1 MTKLSGFKVLPEQNG
16 YWGHFLADAG
26 LPGCARVG
34 PGPAVQWIDE
44 GCLVFSTWRRS
55 SNRGFL
61 FVLSLM
67 ALLPLFSMAMDV
79 VLTIKSG
86 TQGWP
91 HLIVLA
97 ALFVAGMIGCLA
109 LARHLYR
116 KPAEPPVVLS
126 RRLRKFY
133 AWLDATRGW
142 KSLDYDT
149 GVPISRWDSV
159 RGKHVSMPV
168 QVLAVVAL
176 APGSRQ
182 IDTFLPLSEP
192 ELNDAGPGELWEF
205 LRHYM
210 NGDMSTL
217 PASAAAPPWVGGQAD
232 LVQLERLVFDPWIDR
247 DHRVRGLSGWL
258 HILFLGSLMFWFEL
272 AGLWLLR
279 RAPRVAWP
287 DALADELNSLAM
299 KASLNP
305 GAHPRQWTGG
315 ALWVRWLLPA
325 LFNAVIVLA
334 PMVLLALMPWTT
346 GSS

>member
-1 MTKLSGFKVLPEQNG
+1 MAGFQVLPERNG
-16 YWGHFLADAG
+16 YWGYFLAGAG
-26 LPGCARVG
+26 LPGCARMS
-34 PGPAVQWIDE
+34 PGRAVQWIDE
-44 GCLVFSTWRRS
+44 NCLVFSTWRRS

-67 ALLPLFSMAMDV
+67 ALLPLFSMAMNV
-79 VLTIKSG
+79 VLSVKG
-86 TQGWP
+86 GAQGWT

-97 ALFVAGMIGCLA
+97 ALFVAGMIGCLV

-133 AWLDATRGW
+133 AWLDASRGW
-142 KSLDYDT
+142 QSLDYDT
-149 GVPISRWDSV
+149 VVPISRSDSV
-159 RGKHVSMPV
+159 RSKHVSMPV
-168 QVLAVVAL
+168 QVLAVAAL
-176 APGSRQ
+176 VPGGRQ

-192 ELNDAGPGELWEF
+192 ALNDAGPEDLWEF
-205 LRHYM
+205 IRHYM

-217 PASAAAPPWVGGQAD
+217 PASAAPPPWGGVQAD

-258 HILFLGSLMFWFEL
+258 HILFLGSLVFWFEL
-272 AGLWLLR
+272 AGFWLLR
-279 RAPRVAWP
+279 RAPRVVWP
-287 DALADELNSLAM
+287 DALAVELDALAK
-299 KASLNP
+299 KASPNP
-305 GAHPRQWTGG
+305 AAHPQQWAG

-334 PMVLLALMPWTT
+334 PMVLLALLPWTT
-346 GSS
+346 GGS

>member
-1 MTKLSGFKVLPEQNG
+1 MAGFQVLPERNG
-16 YWGHFLADAG
+16 YWGHFLTNAG

-34 PGPAVQWIDE
+34 PGRAVQWNDE
-44 GCLVFSTWRRS
+44 NCLVFSAWRRS
-55 SNRGFL
+55 SHRGFL

-67 ALLPLFSMAMDV
+67 ALLPLFSMAMN
-79 VLTIKSG
+79 VLLAIKSE

-91 HLIVLA
+91 HLMVLA
-97 ALFVAGMIGCLA
+97 ALFIAGMIGCLA

-126 RRLRKFY
+126 RRLGKFY
-133 AWLDATRGW
+133 AWLDASRGW

-149 GVPISRWDSV
+149 VVPISRWDSV
-159 RGKHVSMPV
+159 RGKHVSTPV
-168 QVLAVVAL
+168 QVLAVVTL
-176 APGSRQ
+176 VPGSRQ

-192 ELNDAGPGELWEF
+192 ALNDAGPEELWEF

-217 PASAAAPPWVGGQAD
+217 PVSAAPPRLVGVRAD

-258 HILFLGSLMFWFEL
+258 HILLLGSFMFWFEL
-272 AGLWLLR
+272 TGFWLLR

-287 DALADELNSLAM
+287 DALADELDSLAM
-299 KASLNP
+299 KASPSP
-305 GAHPRQWTGG
+305 GAHPQQWAGG

-325 LFNAVIVLA
+325 LLNAVMVLT